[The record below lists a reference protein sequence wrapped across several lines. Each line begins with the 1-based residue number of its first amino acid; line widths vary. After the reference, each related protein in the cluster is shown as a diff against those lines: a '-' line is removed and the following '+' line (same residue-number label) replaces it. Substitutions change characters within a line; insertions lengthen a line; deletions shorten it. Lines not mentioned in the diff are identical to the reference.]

1 MSYKILVTGGAGY
14 LGSTMVPDLLNAGH
28 KVTVLDNFMFKQ
40 TSLNHV
46 CFHPDFKI
54 VKGDI
59 RVEKTM
65 RPLMQDA
72 DIIIPL
78 AALVGA
84 PLCNLDPV
92 GATTVNHDAIR
103 LMLKNLS
110 KDQIV
115 LMPTTNSAYGTG
127 DKNNYCTEESP
138 LRPISQYAIEKVE
151 IEKALMQHEN
161 AISFRLATVFG
172 MSPRMRI
179 DLLVNDFTY
188 RAVYDRFVV
197 LFESQFKRNYIHVRD
212 VSRVFQ
218 HAIANFDR
226 MKGQIYNVGLSDA
239 NVSKKELCQHIQKQ
253 IADFVFMDAPVGKD
267 PDQRNYIVSN
277 AKIEATGFKPQF
289 SLDIG
294 IAELIKG
301 YTMLRNTRYG
311 NV

>member
-1 MSYKILVTGGAGY
+1 MSHNILVTGGAGY
-14 LGSTMVPDLLNAGH
+14 LGSTMVPDLLNSGH

-46 CFHPDFKI
+46 CHHPNFSV

-59 RVEKTM
+59 RVESVM
-65 RPLMQDA
+65 APLLKKA

-84 PLCNLDPV
+84 PLCSLDPV
-92 GATTVNHDAIR
+92 GATTVNHDAIFMMLR
-103 LMLKNLS
+103 LLS
-110 KDQIV
+110 KEQIV

-138 LRPISQYAIEKVE
+138 LRPISQYAIEKVG
-151 IEKALMQHEN
+151 IERELMQHSN
-161 AISFRLATVFG
+161 SISFRLATVFG

-197 LFESQFKRNYIHVRD
+197 LFESHFKRNYIHVRD

-218 HAIANFDR
+218 HAISNYDTL
-226 MKGQIYNVGLSDA
+226 KGQIYNVGLSDA
-239 NVSKKELCQHIQKQ
+239 NVSKKELCEHIQKQ
-253 IADFVFMDAPVGKD
+253 CPDFVFIEAQVGKD

-277 AKIEATGFKPQF
+277 AKIEATGFKPAF
-289 SLDIG
+289 SLDAG
-294 IAELIKG
+294 IKELLKG
-301 YTMLRNTRYG
+301 YTMIRNTRYG

>member
-1 MSYKILVTGGAGY
+1 MKHILVTGGAGY
-14 LGSTMVPDLLNAGH
+14 LGSTLVPELLNAGY
-28 KVTVLDNFMFKQ
+28 KVTVIDNFMFKQ

-46 CFHPDFKI
+46 CHHPNFEV

-59 RVEKTM
+59 RVESAM
-65 RPLMQDA
+65 LPLMKKA
-72 DIIIPL
+72 DVIIPL

-84 PLCNLDPV
+84 PLCSKDPV
-92 GATTVNHDAIR
+92 GATTINHDAIMM
-103 LMLKNLS
+103 MLKHVS
-110 KDQIV
+110 KNQIL

-127 DKNNYCTEESP
+127 DENNYCTEESP
-138 LRPISQYAIEKVE
+138 LRPISNYAIEKVE
-151 IEKALMQHEN
+151 IEKAFMQHPN

-212 VSRVFQ
+212 VMRVFM
-218 HAIANFDR
+218 HALTNFDK

-239 NVSKKELCQHIQKQ
+239 NVSKKELCEHIAKQ
-253 IADFVFMDAPVGKD
+253 LPEFVYLDAPVGKD

-277 AKIEATGFKPQF
+277 AKIEATGFKPQY
-289 SLDIG
+289 SLDTG

-301 YTMLRNTRYG
+301 YSMIRNAIYG

>member
-28 KVTVLDNFMFKQ
+28 RVTVLDNFMFKQ

-46 CFHPDFKI
+46 CFNQDFKV

-59 RVEKTM
+59 RIEKTM
-65 RPLMQDA
+65 RSLMKDA

-92 GATTVNHDAIR
+92 GATTVNHDAIT

-127 DKNNYCTEESP
+127 DENNYCTEESP

-151 IEKALMQHEN
+151 IERQLMQHEN

-253 IADFVFMDAPVGKD
+253 ISDFIFLDAPVGKD

-277 AKIEATGFKPQF
+277 AKIEATGFRPQF
-289 SLDIG
+289 SLDVG